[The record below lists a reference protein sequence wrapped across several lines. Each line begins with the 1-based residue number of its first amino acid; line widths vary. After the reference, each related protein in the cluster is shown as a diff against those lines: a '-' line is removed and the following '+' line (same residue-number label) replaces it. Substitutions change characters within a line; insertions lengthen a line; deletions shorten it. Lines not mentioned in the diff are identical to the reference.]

1 MRKNIQ
7 SIYILLC
14 VLFALSGCSNLPA
27 EHTVVSPRSGEIRLP
42 VKEMRDGTVH
52 FFTYKK
58 DGKRINFFIRTDG
71 KDNLSAYFDA
81 CYTCY
86 KYKKGYREEG
96 SDLVCNECNLKFRL
110 AEEHWDTSHGCC
122 PIMIKSRIEGNDLV
136 LSVKDL
142 EKGERLF

>member
-71 KDNLSAYFDA
+71 RI
-81 CYTCY
+81 T
-86 KYKKGYREEG
+86 
-96 SDLVCNECNLKFRL
+96 FRPISTHATL
-110 AEEHWDTSHGCC
+110 AINTKRATARRAPTSFAT
-122 PIMIKSRIEGNDLV
+122 NAT
-136 LSVKDL
+136 
-142 EKGERLF
+142 